1 MEKMLTELVRN
12 KIIHEERKKKKQKL
26 ELKSQQGAETVIFPP
41 PNRVNKILLTE
52 KLGIRLT

>member
-1 MEKMLTELVRN
+1 MLTELVRN